1 MAQKPYKYQ
10 IEYIQKFYSYGS
22 EAKVIEFKPVYKEEP
37 KPVPPKF
44 EKEPATRLCIDP
56 LAFCGLMVAVV
67 MLVVMLSGIIRFN
80 VVAQD
85 HMALQS
91 YVNQLREDNA
101 LLSQRYAAS
110 YDLDEMDVTARALGM
125 IPISEAQT
133 ISMKVEVPVREEKT
147 GFIDN
152 VIWFLSGL
160 LE

>member
-1 MAQKPYKYQ
+1 MAQKPYKHQ

-22 EAKVIEFKPVYKEEP
+22 EAKVVEFKPVYKEEP
-37 KPVPPKF
+37 KPTPPKY
-44 EKEPATRLCIDP
+44 EKDRATTLCIDP

-67 MLVVMLSGIIRFN
+67 MLVVMISGVIRFH

-85 HMALQS
+85 HAVLES
-91 YVNQLREDNA
+91 YVYQLREENA
-101 LLSQRYAAS
+101 LLSHRYAAS
-110 YDLDEMDVTARALGM
+110 YDLEEMETTARALGM

-133 ISMKVEVPVREEKT
+133 ITVKVEVPQQEEAP
-147 GFIDN
+147 GFFDN

>member
-1 MAQKPYKYQ
+1 M
-10 IEYIQKFYSYGS
+10 
-22 EAKVIEFKPVYKEEP
+22 
-37 KPVPPKF
+37 PPKF

-80 VVAQD
+80 VVSQD

-91 YVNQLREDNA
+91 YVNQLREDNT

-133 ISMKVEVPVREEKT
+133 ISMKVEVPVREEEP

>member
-80 VVAQD
+80 VDGGDAQR
-85 HMALQS
+85 HHPLQCGGPGS
-91 YVNQLREDNA
+91 YGPAELCEP
-101 LLSQRYAAS
+101 AA
-110 YDLDEMDVTARALGM
+110 
-125 IPISEAQT
+125 
-133 ISMKVEVPVREEKT
+133 
-147 GFIDN
+147 
-152 VIWFLSGL
+152 
-160 LE
+160 